1 MSYLDII
8 LGGLIL
14 FGAVKGLIKGLIVE
28 IASLLALILGTYGAI
43 HFSHFVS
50 STLSNYVEWE
60 ENYLN
65 LVAFALTFACIIFVV
80 SLLGKFLT
88 KIAKVVALGTL
99 NNLMGAVF
107 GGLKIALII
116 GVLLL
121 FFDKANNNFH
131 LVGEDV
137 INESILYQPVQE
149 LGEWVF
155 GKVLE
160 EQEELNTLF

>member
-1 MSYLDII
+1 MSYLDVI

-50 STLSNYVEWE
+50 NVLSDYVEWE
-60 ENYLN
+60 EKYLN
-65 LVAFALTFACIIFVV
+65 LLAFALTFACIIFVV

-88 KIAKVVALGTL
+88 KIAKVVALGML

-121 FFDKANNNFH
+121 FFDKANNNFN
-131 LVGEDV
+131 LIGEDV
-137 INESILYQPVQE
+137 MNESILYQPIQE

-155 GKVLE
+155 GKVVE
-160 EQEELNTLF
+160 EQEKLNTLF